1 MAAGFCPAVF
11 AILPDDFSGNW
22 CYNKMVNKIV
32 NKIGVTQRYT
42 I

>member
-22 CYNKMVNKIV
+22 CYNEMV